1 MKPNLWDYFR
11 AAFNARPQGMFV
23 PPNWVGL
30 GVFGFLGLLN
40 PGFWI
45 IGAGCELGYLAWL
58 GTNPRFQKLVAGDRL
73 SDERRDWQKRVFSL
87 ITQLS
92 PPEQQRYRALEA
104 RCQGILEQQSRTS
117 AAAPGLNEQ
126 QEGLGRL
133 VWIYLSLLLTQ
144 ESIRK
149 IVRESANSPEQSAQL
164 KERIDKLQQQLEQP
178 SINEDLRKSLSSQ
191 IEILQQRQEKKREA
205 GDKLVFLDAE
215 LTRIQEQVELLR
227 EQAILSTDPEAVSQ
241 RIDQVTTTLG
251 STNQW
256 IKDQQKIYGAMEDLL
271 VDPPPLVVQKTGE
284 FQ

>member
-205 GDKLVFLDAE
+205 GDKLAFLDAE

>member
-1 MKPNLWDYFR
+1 MKPNLWDYIR
-11 AAFNARPQGMFV
+11 AAFNARPAGMFI
-23 PPNWVGL
+23 PPNWIGL
-30 GVFGFLGLLN
+30 GIFGFLGLLN
-40 PGFWI
+40 PGFWLV
-45 IGAGCELGYLAWL
+45 GAGCELGYLAWL
-58 GTNPRFQKLVAGDRL
+58 GTNPRFQNLVVGDRL
-73 SDERRDWQKRVFSL
+73 SGELRNWQKRVYSL

-92 PPEQQRYRALEA
+92 PADQQRYRALEA
-104 RCQGILEQQSRTS
+104 RCQGILEQQSRS
-117 AAAPGLNEQ
+117 AAGSPGLNEQ

-149 IVRESANSPEQSAQL
+149 IVRDAANSPEQAAQL

-191 IEILQQRQEKKREA
+191 IDILQQRKEKKKEA
-205 GDKLVFLDAE
+205 AEKLAFLDAE

-256 IKDQQKIYGAMEDLL
+256 IRDQQKIYGAMEDLL
-271 VDPPPLVVQKTGE
+271 VDPPPLVVQKAGE
-284 FQ
+284 SQ

>member
-23 PPNWVGL
+23 PPNWIGL

-73 SDERRDWQKRVFSL
+73 TDERRDWQKRVFSL

-92 PPEQQRYRALEA
+92 PAEQQRYRALEA
-104 RCQGILEQQSRTS
+104 RCQGILEQQSRMS
-117 AAAPGLNEQ
+117 ATAPGLNEQ

-149 IVRESANSPEQSAQL
+149 IVRESANSPEQAA
-164 KERIDKLQQQLEQP
+164 RIDKLQQQLQQP
-178 SINEDLRKSLSSQ
+178 SINEDLRKSLSAQ
-191 IEILQQRQEKKREA
+191 LEILQLRQEKKREA
-205 GDKLVFLDAE
+205 GDKLAFLDAE

-251 STNQW
+251 TTNQW

-271 VDPPPLVVQKTGE
+271 VDPPPLVVQKTRE
-284 FQ
+284 SQ